1 MTPLLALVTVSIRQ
15 ALPTRRTAL
24 LLLAELGPAGV
35 YLLATSN
42 RTAIAAFDGLVEIG
56 ASTYFG
62 LVLPVVTIVIA
73 AGVLG
78 NERRDT
84 TLSFIALRPMTR
96 SGIAAG
102 KLLAGF
108 LAASAVNLV
117 GALALG
123 ITHVIRFGGPDI
135 VLGLVVGGLVATLAY
150 TSVVVPL
157 GFLTDRAVIIGLAY
171 LFIAENGVIF
181 ALSGLALL
189 SPWRLG
195 ATVFADIVDGSR
207 VILTDAIGTMS
218 SSEALMALVVY
229 AVFGIATTSYLLRRR
244 DLA

>member
-1 MTPLLALVTVSIRQ
+1 MTPTLALVTVSIRQ

-24 LLLAELGPAGV
+24 LLLAELGPAAV

-84 TLSFIALRPMTR
+84 TLSFIVLRPMSR
-96 SGIAAG
+96 WGISVA

-108 LAASAVNLV
+108 LAAFAVNLV

-123 ITHVIRFGGPDI
+123 VTHAIRFGGPDI
-135 VLGLVVGGLVATLAY
+135 IVGLVIGGVVATLAY

-195 ATVFADIVDGSR
+195 ATVFADAVDGSR
-207 VILTDAIGTMS
+207 VILVDAIGTMTS
-218 SSEALMALVVY
+218 ANALMALLVY
-229 AVFGIATTSYLLRRR
+229 VVFGVVSTSYLLKRR

>member
-1 MTPLLALVTVSIRQ
+1 M
-15 ALPTRRTAL
+15 
-24 LLLAELGPAGV
+24 
-35 YLLATSN
+35 
-42 RTAIAAFDGLVEIG
+42 
-56 ASTYFG
+56 
-62 LVLPVVTIVIA
+62 LPVVTIVIA
-73 AGVLG
+73 AGVIG

-84 TLSFIALRPMTR
+84 TLSFIALRPISR
-96 SGIAAG
+96 AGIASA

-123 ITHVIRFGGPDI
+123 TTHVIRFGGADI
-135 VLGLVVGGLVATLAY
+135 VPGLVAGGLVATLAY

-181 ALSGLALL
+181 VLSGLSLL

-207 VILTDAIGTMS
+207 VILTDAIGSMS
-218 SSEALMALVVY
+218 SSQALMALVVY
-229 AVFGIATTSYLLRRR
+229 GAFGVATTAYLLRRR